1 MSQLDV
7 TMNHPFRRGTD
18 LHGVRDE
25 FGRLIAFIHNI

>member
-7 TMNHPFRRGTD
+7 AMNHPFRRGTD

-25 FGRLIAFIHNI
+25 LGCLIASMHNI